1 MYNILSVKNNPADT
15 ALEIAQRVKARRL
28 ELNLTQEGIA
38 LRSGIPLATFKRFER
53 CGEISLKGL
62 LKIGFALDLLDDFDK
77 LFVEKKYQTLE
88 DVLDEYKP
96 RRKRGRINE

>member
-1 MYNILSVKNNPADT
+1 MTIFLKTPVEVMKDV
-15 ALEIAQRVKARRL
+15 ALRVKTKRL
-28 ELNLTQEGIA
+28 ALNLTQEGIA

-77 LFVEKKYQTLE
+77 LFAEKKYQTLE